1 MSLASSSKRSS
12 KGNIIINY
20 DGLKSHKSDKSL
32 LGSKRKEPEIKDSV
46 KFEKVE
52 EKLKKNLMKEF

>member
-20 DGLKSHKSDKSL
+20 DGLKSHKSDKSP